1 MSSCPP
7 YLHKQQTLLEY
18 RPEPEK
24 DKPTDVVLLAIGPH
38 ENFYEMLKR
47 SWEQKNLKL
56 RK

>member
-1 MSSCPP
+1 M
-7 YLHKQQTLLEY
+7 HKQQTLLEY